1 MMTVTENIVNTMPQ
15 SIDYNNY
22 AVNRSYPTMTYD
34 YRHDNSWEKPNYSTY
49 NQSSLFTT
57 GGIPSINKYYHH
69 SSFDTIPNLNNTNPN
84 FYRRHTES
92 TLQTSNS
99 MYSPSISNNHSSS
112 SSNIP
117 FNYTNHPSELFFNWN
132 NGTSLIRTQSAS
144 YQNYSGSSS
153 SYPSYNPI
161 TTSSSQISINDKSSM
176 NSRVSQMASN
186 NSYPSFYNIIP
197 PINFSLAPSSSS
209 SIPNQTISQTS
220 KSSIPSKKTKR
231 PRLTAHIRNEILKLK
246 TNNPTVFVWEIQQN
260 LLQNGI
266 CTAQTLPS
274 ATVIQRVLNKSSKN
288 SVTIKEEPK
297 LNINLPTITNTSSV
311 TICLSPSPSPTLSN
325 NESISECSICL
336 ESYRSGQEVSI
347 LACSHEYHSSCIGE
361 WMLKNRSCP
370 MCRKD
375 IHNQPQFVT
384 LLI

>member
-1 MMTVTENIVNTMPQ
+1 MMTVTESTANTMSQ

-22 AVNRSYPTMTYD
+22 AVNRSYPTTTYD
-34 YRHDNSWEKPNYSTY
+34 YRHDDSWEKPNYATFHH
-49 NQSSLFTT
+49 QSSLFST
-57 GGIPSINKYYHH
+57 GGIPSINKFYHP
-69 SSFDTIPNLNNTNPN
+69 SFDTIPNLNNTNPN

-92 TLQTSNS
+92 TLQTSTS
-99 MYSPSISNNHSSS
+99 IYSPSTSNPP
-112 SSNIP
+112 SNVP
-117 FNYTNHPSELFFNWN
+117 FNYSNHPSGLFFGWN
-132 NGTSLIRTQSAS
+132 NGSSLMRTQSAS
-144 YQNYSGSSS
+144 YQDYSGST
-153 SYPSYNPI
+153 SYPSYNPMS
-161 TTSSSQISINDKSSM
+161 TSSSQLTTNDKSTV
-176 NSRVSQMASN
+176 NTRVPQMASN
-186 NSYPSFYNIIP
+186 NPYPSFYNIIP
-197 PINFSLAPSSSS
+197 SINFSLPPPPPSIS
-209 SIPNQTISQTS
+209 NQTISQTS
-220 KSSIPSKKTKR
+220 KISVPSKKSKR

-246 TNNPTVFVWEIQQN
+246 ENKPTIFVWEIQQN

-266 CTAQTLPS
+266 CTAQTLPT

-297 LNINLPTITNTSSV
+297 LNVNLPTILNSASSV
-311 TICLSPSPSPTLSN
+311 TICLSPSPSPTLSHS
-325 NESISECSICL
+325 ETISECSICL

>member
-1 MMTVTENIVNTMPQ
+1 MMTEAESTANAMSQ

-22 AVNRSYPTMTYD
+22 TVNRSYPTTAYN
-34 YRHDNSWEKPNYSTY
+34 YRHDNSWEKANYGTFHH
-49 NQSSLFTT
+49 QSSLFST
-57 GGIPSINKYYHH
+57 GGISSINKFYHP
-69 SSFDTIPNLNNTNPN
+69 SFNAIPNLNNTNPN

-92 TLQTSNS
+92 TLQTSTS
-99 MYSPSISNNHSSS
+99 LYPSSTSNHSS
-112 SSNIP
+112 NVP
-117 FNYTNHPSELFFNWN
+117 FNYSNHSSGLFFDWN
-132 NGTSLIRTQSAS
+132 NNGSSLMRTQSAS
-144 YQNYSGSSS
+144 YQDYAGST
-153 SYPSYNPI
+153 SYPSYSPI
-161 TTSSSQISINDKSSM
+161 TSSQLTANDKSTV

-186 NSYPSFYNIIP
+186 NPYPSFYNIIP
-197 PINFSLAPSSSS
+197 PINFPLTPPSSIVTS
-209 SIPNQTISQTS
+209 TISQAS
-220 KSSIPSKKTKR
+220 KLSVPSKKSKR
-231 PRLTAHIRNEILKLK
+231 PRLTAHVRNEILKLK
-246 TNNPTVFVWEIQQN
+246 ANKPTIFVWEIQQN

-274 ATVIQRVLNKSSKN
+274 PTVIQRVLTKSSKN
-288 SVTIKEEPK
+288 NSATIKEEPK
-297 LNINLPTITNTSSV
+297 VHVNLPSRLNPSSSV

-325 NESISECSICL
+325 GESISECSICL